1 MPIRFPR
8 LRFFPASRS
17 RFAGTRAGNR
27 SACLGSMVA
36 SLRPTT
42 ILALLPPSPVFA
54 ASLQPGP
61 AAKCAAWLPAADSLS
76 ATASRLSAASPVGR
90 HPRKLASCRRAVAVP
105 AAAIRRTSRP
115 VRFAAGNALLSHA
128 KVGEALGGFPCFAA
142 VRLAPTPRFPA
153 CCFVPRFVPR
163 HAGPESAKG
172 EDDFLRSPPS
182 PFLVTQPRPFRGV
195 CRLPLISEWLR
206 YSVPHSRS

>member
-1 MPIRFPR
+1 MPILFPR

-54 ASLQPGP
+54 ASLQPAP

-90 HPRKLASCRRAVAVP
+90 HAPKLASCRRAVAVP
-105 AAAIRRTSRP
+105 AAAIRRPSRP
-115 VRFAAGNALLSHA
+115 VRFAAGNAQLSRA

-153 CCFVPRFVPR
+153 CCFVPRLCR
-163 HAGPESAKG
+163 
-172 EDDFLRSPPS
+172 
-182 PFLVTQPRPFRGV
+182 VTQGRKVQKARATSFVR
-195 CRLPLISEWLR
+195 RLHLSLSR
-206 YSVPHSRS
+206 NRARSVACVGCLEF

>member
-1 MPIRFPR
+1 MPIRFSR

-54 ASLQPGP
+54 ASLQPAP

-76 ATASRLSAASPVGR
+76 ATASRLSAARPIGR
-90 HPRKLASCRRAVAVP
+90 RPRHLASCRRAIAVP
-105 AAAIRRTSRP
+105 AAAFRRLSRP
-115 VRFAAGNALLSHA
+115 VRFAAGHAQLSHA

-142 VRLAPTPRFPA
+142 VRLAPTPAFWPA
-153 CCFVPRFVPR
+153 FSFRACAASRR
-163 HAGPESAKG
+163 AGKCE
-172 EDDFLRSPPS
+172 R
-182 PFLVTQPRPFRGV
+182 RR
-195 CRLPLISEWLR
+195 RLPSFAAFAFPCHATAPLPWRL
-206 YSVPHSRS
+206 SVAIDF

>member
-8 LRFFPASRS
+8 LRFFPDSRS

-36 SLRPTT
+36 SFRPTT
-42 ILALLPPSPVFA
+42 ILALLSPSPVVA
-54 ASLQPGP
+54 ASLQPAP

-76 ATASRLSAASPVGR
+76 ATASRLSAARPVGR
-90 HPRKLASCRRAVAVP
+90 RPRKLASCRRAVAVP
-105 AAAIRRTSRP
+105 AAAIRRPSRP
-115 VRFAAGNALLSHA
+115 VRFAAGHAQLSHA

-153 CCFVPRFVPR
+153 CCFVPRLCR
-163 HAGPESAKG
+163 
-172 EDDFLRSPPS
+172 
-182 PFLVTQPRPFRGV
+182 VTQARKVRKVKATAFV
-195 CRLPLISEWLR
+195 SRLHLSLSR
-206 YSVPHSRS
+206 NRARSVACVGCPEF

>member
-1 MPIRFPR
+1 
-8 LRFFPASRS
+8 
-17 RFAGTRAGNR
+17 
-27 SACLGSMVA
+27 MVA

-54 ASLQPGP
+54 ASLQPAP

-105 AAAIRRTSRP
+105 AAAIRRPSRP
-115 VRFAAGNALLSHA
+115 VRFAAGNAQLSHA

-153 CCFVPRFVPR
+153 CCFVPRLCR
-163 HAGPESAKG
+163 
-172 EDDFLRSPPS
+172 
-182 PFLVTQPRPFRGV
+182 VTQGRKVRKAKTTSFVRRLRLSLSRNRAPSVASVGCPRFLNGSATAYPIPVRDRLLKCAPGCGRILPRRCRKTPRRCRRG
-195 CRLPLISEWLR
+195 
-206 YSVPHSRS
+206 